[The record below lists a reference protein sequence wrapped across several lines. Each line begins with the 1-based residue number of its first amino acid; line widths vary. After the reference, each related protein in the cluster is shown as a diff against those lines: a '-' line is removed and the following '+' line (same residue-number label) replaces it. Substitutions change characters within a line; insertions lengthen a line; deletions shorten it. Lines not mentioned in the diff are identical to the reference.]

1 MKKFISVLLLW
12 LSYVTFCHGQLQPIV
27 SNIQASQRAGTKLVD
42 ISYSV
47 AYGGGTVTVWIE
59 VSNDGGRSFIV
70 PAKTFSGHIGQNVQ
84 PGTNRTV
91 VWNAEADFDGM
102 LAEQMRVRVNARG
115 GVVPIPPPNMVYIP
129 GGHFYMGNWEG
140 GSSASA
146 RQVYIS
152 PMFMDRY
159 EVWGALCQEVR
170 EWALLNNYTIDTG
183 FAREGNHPSY
193 SVQWYNALKWCNARS
208 EKEGLTPV
216 YYTNTELTSVYRNNI
231 VYPTNSMVKWNAN
244 GYRLPTEAEWE
255 KAARGGLSGKEY
267 PWGDNINNQMA
278 NYLGSNHPWSGLSP
292 RTTPVGYY
300 NSFQQGGGND
310 MANGYGIYDMS
321 GNLNELCWDRW
332 SNLPQGELNPRG
344 PATGTTVVFRGGAW
358 DSNSSQLRCANRYSI
373 SVATSYTYVGFRCVR
388 GL

>member
-1 MKKFISVLLLW
+1 MHLIRPLLLW
-12 LSYVTFCHGQLQPIV
+12 LALAAFCHGQLQPIV

-84 PGTNRTV
+84 PGTNRAV

-102 LAEQMRVRVNARG
+102 LAEQMRVRVNARAG
-115 GVVPIPPPNMVYIP
+115 NIPVPPPYMVYIP
-129 GGHFYMGNWEG
+129 GGHFYMGDWNG

-152 PMFMDRY
+152 PVFMDRY
-159 EVWGALCQEVR
+159 EVWGGLYEDVMNWGLANGYQIT
-170 EWALLNNYTIDTG
+170 AANSN
-183 FAREGNHPSY
+183 AGNHPIY
-193 SVQWYNALKWCNARS
+193 STQWYNILKWCNARS

-216 YYTNTELTSVYRNNI
+216 YYTNSELTSVYRNNI
-231 VYPTNSMVKWNAN
+231 IYPNNTMVNWTAN

-255 KAARGGLSGKEY
+255 KAARGGLSGKNY
-267 PWGDNINNQMA
+267 PWGDIINNQMA
-278 NYLGSNHPWSGLSP
+278 NYTGSSHPWAGLN
-292 RTTPVGYY
+292 RKTTPIGYY
-300 NSFQQGGGND
+300 DSSQQGGGND
-310 MANGYGIYDMS
+310 MANGYGLYDMA
-321 GNLNELCWDRW
+321 GNVHEFCWDRW
-332 SNLPQGELNPRG
+332 GSAPQGELNPRG
-344 PATGTTVVFRGGAW
+344 PATGDTVVYKGGSW
-358 DSNSSQLRCANRYSI
+358 SNTESVLRCAGRYSH
-373 SVATSYTYVGFRCVR
+373 SVASSPSEIGFRCVK